1 MFINA
6 TALAL
11 AINGY
16 VQEGVANWGRLGG
29 STSEVM
35 AVEGISRRMMNWIE
49 GRSTS

>member
-6 TALAL
+6 TALVL
-11 AINGY
+11 AKNGY
-16 VQEGVANWGRLGG
+16 VQEGLANRGRLGG

-35 AVEGISRRMMNWIE
+35 TAEEQSRIMIDWIE